1 MKSKDDFDLFV
12 GGKSGVFKGIK
23 YDKSLCKMKNLQ
35 NLVSITSDHEVTA
48 MSWSDEN
55 EDEVLIGYGT
65 KDKKGIKIYECGI
78 ASFASTFICEAGD
91 GSIRGISRYDD
102 AILTAVESGDVKLW
116 RNEDMGELLVEAGKN
131 LHRMR
136 PSSVDKNVIATGG
149 NEHKLQLFDLEKQT
163 RIFEEKNVRHDWLE
177 LKVPLWISDIGF
189 LSESSQIATCS
200 RYGHVRL
207 YDPSAQRRPVIN
219 LEVKDEAL
227 TTLAVAPK
235 EKHIIIGSGKGIM
248 NLIDLRSPGRILN
261 TYKDSAGS
269 ITSIAC
275 TRNNPYV
282 VSVGLDRHL
291 RVHHIDTKKLLH
303 KTYLTSRL
311 SCMVL
316 RSNADLDIDP
326 SGKKKREGDKAD
338 GVIEVIEATDEQE
351 EKTIVDEC
359 DEIFDKMPVIED
371 EIHECRLPG
380 IKKRVLSSSTRRN
393 PAYKKNRVK

>member
-1 MKSKDDFDLFV
+1 MESKDEFDLYV

-23 YDKSLCKMKNLQ
+23 YEKSLCKMKNLQ
-35 NLVSITSDHEVTA
+35 SLVSITSDHEVTA
-48 MSWSDEN
+48 MAWSDEN

-65 KDKKGIKIYECGI
+65 KEKKGIKIYECGTS
-78 ASFASTFICEAGD
+78 SFVSTFTCEAGE
-91 GSIRGISRYDD
+91 GPIRGISRHDD
-102 AILTAVESGDVKLW
+102 AILTAVESGHVKLW
-116 RNEDMGELLVEAGKN
+116 RHEEDGELLIDAGKN

-136 PSSVDKNVIATGG
+136 PSNIDKNIIATGG
-149 NEHKLQLFDLEKQT
+149 NEHKLQLFDLEKKT

-219 LEVKDEAL
+219 LEVKDQAL
-227 TTLAVAPK
+227 TTLALAPK
-235 EKHIIIGSGKGIM
+235 EKHIIVGSGKGMM
-248 NLIDLRSPGRILN
+248 NLIDFRSPGRVLN

-275 TRNNPYV
+275 SRRHPYV

-291 RVHHIDTKKLLH
+291 RVHHLDTKQLLH

-311 SCMVL
+311 SCMIM
-316 RSNADLDIDP
+316 RSNATLDI
-326 SGKKKREGDKAD
+326 KRSEKEKRVEK
-338 GVIEVIEATDEQE
+338 GVTDVTEDDE
-351 EKTIVDEC
+351 EKEAKVTNEC
-359 DEIFDKMPVIED
+359 DEIFNKMTVIEGEAD
-371 EIHECRLPG
+371 EAILLEE
-380 IKKRVLSSSTRRN
+380 KKRALSSSTRRN
-393 PAYKKNRVK
+393 PAHKRNRVK